1 MSTATRTGMLV
12 GAILALTWVILG
24 FWAFLFVGVAMLV
37 GALVGRVV
45 DGSLDLSSVIGA
57 FQSKR
62 SSS

>member
-57 FQSKR
+57 FQGKR